1 MVKNL
6 NSRSNDQEKICHQ
19 KHTGALFFFFT
30 HSVLLERSQQDNSN
44 HTLKDHQT

>member
-6 NSRSNDQEKICHQ
+6 NSRSNDQEKIGHQ
-19 KHTGALFFFFT
+19 KHTGALFFFT
-30 HSVLLERSQQDNSN
+30 HSVLLEKSQQDNSN